1 MRMTPEQRI
10 ELGKKRILSVLKR
23 HGIATLKMLEQK
35 IADAGPTPQR
45 VDPHLLTHSRTQLQ
59 QEGRILTRIGLQNRE
74 WHYLPETDPAV
85 VEQRFQELQELHART
100 EARSFTMRMGQT
112 AEIAVIKALQ
122 QSKSNFI
129 GHFTD
134 LELHDDSTMYMKND
148 PDFVSGIHIRGG
160 RLDYILFHPEAGP
173 MGIEVKNIRE
183 WIYPDRS
190 IVKALLAKCIQVNAV
205 PVIVAR
211 RISYSTYS
219 LLTDCGVVVH
229 QFYNQLY
236 PYADE
241 NLANLVR
248 QKLSLGYFDVRVG
261 NAPDARMQR
270 FFTLNLPAVA
280 KEARRKFD
288 EHLETISAYA
298 ETRMS
303 YKEFT
308 ARIRGRFEEEPKEI
322 GWEPEAPDWE

>member
-1 MRMTPEQRI
+1 
-10 ELGKKRILSVLKR
+10 
-23 HGIATLKMLEQK
+23 
-35 IADAGPTPQR
+35 
-45 VDPHLLTHSRTQLQ
+45 
-59 QEGRILTRIGLQNRE
+59 
-74 WHYLPETDPAV
+74 
-85 VEQRFQELQELHART
+85 
-100 EARSFTMRMGQT
+100 MGQT

-308 ARIRGRFEEEPKEI
+308 ARIRGRFEEEPEEI

>member
-1 MRMTPEQRI
+1 MVAYLTHANDSRATNRARQKAHSQCAQTPW
-10 ELGKKRILSVLKR
+10 
-23 HGIATLKMLEQK
+23 HCNLENAGTK
-35 IADAGPTPQR
+35 DCDAGPTPQR

-173 MGIEVKNIRE
+173 MGLR
-183 WIYPDRS
+183 
-190 IVKALLAKCIQVNAV
+190 
-205 PVIVAR
+205 
-211 RISYSTYS
+211 
-219 LLTDCGVVVH
+219 
-229 QFYNQLY
+229 
-236 PYADE
+236 
-241 NLANLVR
+241 
-248 QKLSLGYFDVRVG
+248 
-261 NAPDARMQR
+261 
-270 FFTLNLPAVA
+270 
-280 KEARRKFD
+280 
-288 EHLETISAYA
+288 
-298 ETRMS
+298 
-303 YKEFT
+303 
-308 ARIRGRFEEEPKEI
+308 
-322 GWEPEAPDWE
+322 